1 MPPPNR
7 FTLPRILLALSLLFG
22 LSITGNSWAQHRPDK
37 ATTSNTGQKAS
48 PLSWI
53 QVPGRDDQLYLA
65 QRTPNGT
72 LVLTANECFFPKLG
86 LACLP
91 QEHNETRTTGKVAE
105 LNKGESFSAIGK
117 WNTGDVAEWGLFLE
131 QAGDL
136 QFRVFCDAVNPPAK
150 FEIRMGQSTAV
161 ITANKK
167 ATTQVIAGRLRA
179 EKQGFNALQLICNQ
193 ASPDFHVLAIEL
205 TGRCLNNAAVLRKR
219 WRPAAAHTKFTSS
232 KPHGPITLWVM
243 EMDAVPGDLP
253 FYSPITTPFGY
264 YGPTWQANGKV
275 NSGFNFSMWSFSRG
289 KKAPPIEQLSHLL
302 AAGNRNATLGGFSH
316 EGTGVKIRNWEP
328 LAGRQGQRQTL
339 ALRVEPGEPY
349 DTYYSYFYANDEKRW
364 RLFGIG
370 NRYNNGKPLKS
381 LWVGSFVEVPGRA
394 SVQRTGAYPRTMR
407 YRGWCMDKSGKWFP
421 LDRMANGN
429 VNKESGLTHTH
440 RGLTDDGW
448 FFLQTG
454 GWTFRKPPTASTIE
468 LTIQPTRPDYLND
481 EDIKDLINI
490 PSSIEFNQDTLTT
503 NPRAISCTVRNCG
516 SNPLATLYYGNQ
528 EALTFADQW
537 QHEIRLPKIK
547 DGSNQITLPKI
558 DRQTPLFLRL
568 RLTNDEGIFWSNQTL
583 RINQ

>member
-1 MPPPNR
+1 MDSLNR
-7 FTLPRILLALSLLFG
+7 FALPNMLVAIPLILGFPVAA
-22 LSITGNSWAQHRPDK
+22 NSWAQHTADE
-37 ATTSNTGQKAS
+37 ATASDTGQQAS

-53 QVPGRDDQLYLA
+53 EVPERDDQLYMA
-65 QRTPNGT
+65 QRTQDGT

-91 QEHNETRTTGKVAE
+91 QEKDETRNAGDITD

-117 WNTGDVAEWGLFLE
+117 WDTGDVAEWGLFLE

-136 QFRVFCDAVNPPAK
+136 QFRVLCDAVDHSAK
-150 FEIRMGQSTAV
+150 FEIRMGQSSAV

-167 ATTQVIAGRLRA
+167 AKTQVITGRLRA
-179 EKQGFNALQLICNQ
+179 DKEGFTALQLISKQ
-193 ASPDFHVLAIEL
+193 TSPDCRVLALEL
-205 TGRCLNNAAVLRKR
+205 SGPCLNNAAVLRKR

-243 EMDAVPGDLP
+243 EMDAVPGELP

-264 YGPTWQANGKV
+264 YGPTWQANGEV
-275 NSGFNFSMWSFSRG
+275 NSGFNFSMWSFGRG

-302 AAGNRNATLGGFSH
+302 AAGNRKATLGGFSH

-339 ALRVEPGEPY
+339 ALRVEPGTPY

-394 SVQRTGAYPRTMR
+394 SIQRTGAYSRTMR
-407 YRGWCMDKSGKWFP
+407 YRGWCMDQSGKWYS
-421 LDRMANGN
+421 LDRMATGN
-429 VNKESGLTHTH
+429 VNQASGLTHTH
-440 RGLTDDGW
+440 RGVTDDGW

-454 GWTFRKPPTASTIE
+454 GWTFRKPAGPPTIKLEHQPMRPSY
-468 LTIQPTRPDYLND
+468 LTDR
-481 EDIKDLINI
+481 DIKDLSST
-490 PSSIEFNQDTLTT
+490 PSSIEFTEAPQ
-503 NPRAISCTVRNCG
+503 PRKPQTISFTVRNSG
-516 SNPLATLYYGNQ
+516 NNPMATLYYGDK
-528 EALTFADQW
+528 EALTFTDQW
-537 QHEIRLPKIK
+537 KHKTALPNITN
-547 DGSNQITLPKI
+547 GPNQITLPTV
-558 DRQTPLFLRL
+558 DHQDTLLLRL
-568 RLTNDEGIFWSNQTL
+568 KLTNDEGIFWSRKTL
-583 RINQ
+583 RIKQ